1 MVPSRLPGPA
11 VKYLFAA
18 IALLVGASVVQA
30 EIGVISPA
38 EAKRLIDQADETKRP
53 IVLDT
58 RGGYKDY
65 FRGHLPTAHHLNFD
79 TLRGTDRGVPVQYL
93 PDDLT
98 KTLLERAGVDRRRTH
113 L

>member
-1 MVPSRLPGPA
+1 MSSCTSADLASRRRRPVIVLAILLP
-11 VKYLFAA
+11 LFVNVARA
-18 IALLVGASVVQA
+18 D
-30 EIGVISPA
+30 IGIISPSGA
-38 EAKRLIDQADETKRP
+38 RKLIESSDPTKRP

-79 TLRGTDRGVPVQYL
+79 TLRGTDNGIPVQYL

-98 KTLLERAGVDRRRTH
+98 R
-113 L
+113 